1 MSKNIKKIALSLPS
15 LIVAGLIA
23 AYLLFAYF
31 AVDPLARR
39 ILPWVAENKLASR
52 ASVEHVR
59 FDPLRLA
66 LTVDNLRLTRTD
78 GAPLAGFERLYVD
91 LETSG
96 LFRFAWRIKD
106 IRLTAP
112 QVALDVAPDG
122 KLNWADLIAKLN
134 ENKEKSNT
142 MPRVLIDHIL
152 IERGNIQYSERN
164 RPTPF
169 NAALEPLG
177 LELDGLS
184 TLPEDRGDYQ
194 IAAKLPEQGGTFKWK
209 GDVGLNPM
217 VSTGTV
223 ELQGIRL
230 AKLMQIAP
238 PQSVPVQLTAGEL
251 QTGFSYS
258 FAMVKGAEEPKPEV
272 ILKDI
277 AMTLDHVKGK
287 LPLKAGSDLGLGQL
301 SIKLPELKFSMRQS
315 TQLQLQGMEIGLK
328 EAALQLGNEQLFHL
342 PQAQVSGVDF
352 DLAANSLKVAEVLL
366 TDGAV
371 QANRH
376 LDGSLDWQQ
385 LFNSPAETQAARPAD
400 TVADA
405 NTKDNKQNEKP
416 FRFDIANVN
425 LKHWQA
431 AYQDMSFKQPLSL
444 NVQDM
449 NVGFT
454 LSNTDGITTIK
465 QLESQLGPFS
475 LKSAL
480 YPQPAATMTKLSL
493 HGGEISLKDSTV
505 KLQAITLSGLQ
516 AQILREANKPLNWQA
531 LLEPAAAQTPAATPK
546 QAVNNQAPTSTDWK
560 LALDRIALED
570 GAVHFEDKSTG
581 NPVSLDIQN
590 AALELQNTSLDLTKP
605 VPVNV
610 QFKVKQGGEFN
621 ARGMLALA
629 PLKGDMKINLSALS
643 LKPFAPYINQVAL
656 LRLNDGSA
664 NVGGKLTFK
673 SEKAL
678 STQFQGGFNV
688 NNLAISEENGG
699 ATFLSWKT
707 LASDSVKLALSPNQL
722 HMDELRIVQPVGKI
736 IIFEDKSVNIKRIMR
751 EQSEPVSPASNTA
764 KPADSDVGKNGFPV
778 SVERIKVDNGDLE
791 FADLS
796 IKPQF
801 GTYINTLSGV
811 INGLSTSPDTTAQ
824 VELDGKVDEYGSAS
838 IRGSIQPF
846 HATDFTDLKL
856 AFRNLEM
863 NRLTPYSGKF
873 AGRRID
879 SGKMSVDL
887 EYNIKNRQLSGKN
900 KFVINKLKL
909 GEHVDSPDAVNL
921 PLDLAI
927 ALLED
932 SDGVIDLDLPISGS
946 LDDPQFSYGT
956 VIWKAVVNVLGKI
969 VTSPF
974 RALGHLFGIS
984 SDKLEVVV
992 FVPGSAELAPPEQEK
1007 LKTVA
1012 MAMVKR
1018 PSLTLAIVPGYDP
1031 IADRKAIQEEAIRRD
1046 VAQEMGLK
1054 LLPSEKPGPID
1065 LNNPKAQTAILKLA
1079 KERSPEAKN
1088 RKMLDKLK
1096 DYFNTSKPTDQAAY
1110 ETMLQQLQLWVT
1122 VTDNELITLA
1132 DARATA
1138 MQQFLEQAAGM
1149 NAGRLSKAAPEQ
1161 VSGDGREVQL
1171 KMNLGTA
1178 K

>member
-1 MSKNIKKIALSLPS
+1 MLKNIKKITLSLPS

-39 ILPWVAENKLASR
+39 ILPWIAENKLASR

-59 FDPLRLA
+59 VDPLRLA
-66 LTVDNLRLTRTD
+66 LTVDNLRLMRAD
-78 GAPLAGFERLYVD
+78 GAPLAGFKHLYVD

-96 LFRFAWRIKD
+96 LFRFAWRIKE

-134 ENKEKSNT
+134 ENKETSNT
-142 MPRVLIDHIL
+142 IPRVLIDHIL

-169 NAALEPLG
+169 KAALEPLG

-184 TLPEDRGDYQ
+184 TLSEDRGDYQ
-194 IAAKLPEQGGTFKWK
+194 IVAKLPEQGGTLKWK
-209 GDVGLNPM
+209 GDVGLNPI
-217 VSTGTV
+217 VSTGSIA
-223 ELQGIRL
+223 LQGIEL
-230 AKLMQIAP
+230 SKLMQIVP
-238 PQSVPVQLTAGEL
+238 PQSVPLQLTAGEL

-258 FAMVKGAEEPKPEV
+258 FAMVKGTKEPKPEATV
-272 ILKDI
+272 NNIVLR
-277 AMTLDHVKGK
+277 LDHIKGK
-287 LPLKAGSDLGLGQL
+287 LPRSIDSNLGLQQL
-301 SIKLPELKFSMRQS
+301 SVKLPELNFSMRQG

-328 EAALQLGNEQLFHL
+328 DAELQLGNAPLFKL
-342 PQAQVSGVDF
+342 PQAQVNGLDF
-352 DLAANSLKVAEVLL
+352 DLAARNLKVAEILL

-371 QANRH
+371 QANRQA
-376 LDGSLDWQQ
+376 DGSLDWQR
-385 LFNSPAETQAARPAD
+385 LFNSPAKTQANKPANTV
-400 TVADA
+400 TVANA
-405 NTKDNKQNEKP
+405 KDNKQNEKP

-431 AYQDMSFKQPLSL
+431 TYQDMSFKQPLSL

-449 NVGFT
+449 NAGFT
-454 LSNTDGITTIK
+454 LSNVDGITTIK
-465 QLESQLGPFS
+465 QLESQVGPFT

-480 YPQPAATMTKLSL
+480 YPQPAATMAKLSL
-493 HGGEISLKDSTV
+493 RDGEISLKDSTV

-531 LLEPAAAQTPAATPK
+531 LLEPAAQAPAATST
-546 QAVNNQAPTSTDWK
+546 QTVNNQAPTSTDWK
-560 LALDRIALED
+560 LALDRITLED

-581 NPVSLDIQN
+581 TPVSLDIQN
-590 AALELQNTSLDLTKP
+590 AALELHGASLDFAKP
-605 VPVNV
+605 VPVNA
-610 QFKVKQGGEFN
+610 QFKVKQGGQFN
-621 ARGMLALA
+621 ASGNLALA
-629 PLKGDMKINLSALS
+629 PLQGDLKINLSALS

-664 NVGGKLTFK
+664 NLGGKLTFK
-673 SEKAL
+673 SEKEL

-688 NNLAISEENGG
+688 NNLAISEESGG
-699 ATFLSWKT
+699 ATFLGWKS
-707 LASDSVKLALSPNQL
+707 LGSDSVKLALSPNQL
-722 HMDELRIVQPVGKI
+722 HMDELRVVQPVGKI
-736 IIFEDKSVNIKRIMR
+736 IIFEDKSINIQRIMR
-751 EQSEPVSPASNTA
+751 TQSEPAPPASNTA
-764 KPADSDVGKNGFPV
+764 KPTASNVGKSDFPA

-811 INGLSTSPDTTAQ
+811 INGLSTNPDTTAQ

-887 EYNIKNRQLSGKN
+887 EYNIKNRQLSGTN

-956 VIWKAVVNVLGKI
+956 VIWKAFVNVLGKI

-974 RALGHLFGIS
+974 RALGHLFGIN

-1018 PSLTLAIVPGYDP
+1018 PSLTLAVVPGYDP
-1031 IADRKAIQEEAIRRD
+1031 VADRKAIQETAVRRD

-1054 LLPSEKPGPID
+1054 LLPKEKPGPID
-1065 LNNPKAQTAILKLA
+1065 LNNPKAQAAILKLA

-1122 VTDNELITLA
+1122 VTDNELMTLA

-1138 MQQFLEQAAGM
+1138 MQQFLEHAAGM
-1149 NAGRLSKAAPEQ
+1149 NADRLSKAAPEQ
-1161 VSGDGREVQL
+1161 VSSDGREVQL

>member
-1 MSKNIKKIALSLPS
+1 MLKTIKKITLSLPS
-15 LIVAGLIA
+15 LIMAGLIA

-31 AVDPLARR
+31 AVDPLAKR

-52 ASVEHVR
+52 ASVEHVG

-66 LTVDNLRLTRTD
+66 LTVDNLRLMRAD
-78 GAPLAGFERLYVD
+78 GAPLAGFDRLYVD

-112 QVALDVAPDG
+112 QVTLDVAPDG

-134 ENKEKSNT
+134 ENKETSNT
-142 MPRVLIDHIL
+142 IPRVLIDHIL

-169 NAALEPLG
+169 KAALEPLG

-194 IAAKLPEQGGTFKWK
+194 IVAKLPEQGGTLKWK
-209 GDVGLNPM
+209 GEVGLNPI
-217 VSTGTV
+217 VSTGSI
-223 ELQGIRL
+223 ELQGIKL

-258 FAMVKGAEEPKPEV
+258 FAMVKGTEEPKPEATV
-272 ILKDI
+272 KNIVLS
-277 AMTLDHVKGK
+277 LDHIKGK
-287 LPLKAGSDLGLGQL
+287 LPRSADSDLGLQQL
-301 SIKLPELKFSMRQS
+301 SVKLPELNFSMQ
-315 TQLQLQGMEIGLK
+315 QGMQIRWRGMEVGLK
-328 EAALQLGNEQLFHL
+328 EAVLKSGNALLFNL
-342 PQAQVSGVDF
+342 PQAQASGVDF
-352 DLAANSLKVAEVLL
+352 DLASRSLKVAEVLL
-366 TDGAV
+366 SDGAV
-371 QANRH
+371 QAKRH
-376 LDGSLDWQQ
+376 VDGSLDWQQ
-385 LFNSPAETQAARPAD
+385 LLNSPAASETTKP
-400 TVADA
+400 VSSVA

-416 FRFDIANVN
+416 FRFDIANIN

-444 NVQDM
+444 EVQDM
-449 NVGFT
+449 NAGFA
-454 LSNTDGITTIK
+454 LSNADGATTIK
-465 QLESQLGPFS
+465 QFESQLGPFA

-480 YPQPAATMTKLSL
+480 YPQPAATMAKLDL
-493 HGGEISLKDSTV
+493 HGGEISLKDNTV
-505 KLQAITLSGLQ
+505 KLQAIILSGLQ

-531 LLEPAAAQTPAATPK
+531 LLEPAIAPKSGQADSSKTPAA
-546 QAVNNQAPTSTDWK
+546 TDWK
-560 LALDRIALED
+560 LALDRIALEN

-581 NPVSLDIQN
+581 SPVLLDIQN
-590 AALELQNTSLDLTKP
+590 AALELHGASQDLAKP
-605 VPVNV
+605 VPVNA
-610 QFKVKQGGEFN
+610 QFKVKQGGQFDAIGN
-621 ARGMLALA
+621 LTLA
-629 PLKGDMKINLSALS
+629 PLKGDLKVKLSALS

-656 LRLNDGSA
+656 LQLTDGST
-664 NVGGKLTFK
+664 NIGGKLTFK

-688 NNLAISEENGG
+688 NNLAISEESGG
-699 ATFLSWKT
+699 ATFLGWKS
-707 LASDSVKLALSPNQL
+707 LGSDSVKLALSPNQL
-722 HMDELRIVQPVGKI
+722 HMDELRVVQPVGKI
-736 IIFEDKSVNIKRIMR
+736 IIFEDKSINIKRIMR
-751 EQSEPVSPASNTA
+751 EQPASKIPAGNVA
-764 KPADSDVGKNGFPV
+764 KAADSDAGKNDFPV
-778 SVERIKVDNGDLE
+778 SVERVKIDNGDLE

-811 INGLSTSPDTTAQ
+811 INGLSTNPDTTAQ

-887 EYNIKNRQLSGKN
+887 EYNIKNRQLSGEN

-946 LDDPQFSYGT
+946 LDDPQFSYGK
-956 VIWKAVVNVLGKI
+956 VIWKAFVNVLGKI

-992 FVPGSAELAPPEQEK
+992 FAPGNAELAPPEQEK

-1018 PSLTLAIVPGYDP
+1018 PSLTLAVVPGYDP
-1031 IADRKAIQEEAIRRD
+1031 VADRKAIQETAVRRD

-1054 LLPSEKPGPID
+1054 LLPGEKPGPID
-1065 LNNPKAQTAILKLA
+1065 LNNPKAQAAILKLA

-1149 NAGRLSKAAPEQ
+1149 NASRLSKAAPEQ
-1161 VSGDGREVQL
+1161 VSGDGHEVQL

>member
-1 MSKNIKKIALSLPS
+1 MLKNIKKITLSLPF
-15 LIVAGLIA
+15 LIAAGLITT
-23 AYLLFAYF
+23 YLLFAYF
-31 AVDPLARR
+31 AVDPLAKR
-39 ILPWVAENKLASR
+39 ILPWVAENKLASH

-66 LTVDNLRLTRTD
+66 ITIDNLRLTRTD
-78 GAPLAGFERLYVD
+78 GAPLAGFERLYVN

-106 IRLTAP
+106 ISLTAP

-134 ENKEKSNT
+134 ENKEKSDT
-142 MPRVLIDHIL
+142 IPRVLIDHIL

-194 IAAKLPEQGGTFKWK
+194 IVAKLPEQGGTLKWK

-217 VSTGTV
+217 ISTGTV
-223 ELQGIRL
+223 ELQGIKL

-238 PQSVPVQLTAGEL
+238 PQSMPVQLTAGEL

-258 FAMVKGAEEPKPEV
+258 FAMVKGTEEPKPEAT
-272 ILKDI
+272 LKNI
-277 AMTLDHVKGK
+277 VLSLNHIKGK
-287 LPLKAGSDLGLGQL
+287 LPSAADSKLGLQQL
-301 SIKLPELKFSMRQS
+301 SIKLPELKFSMQQG

-328 EAALQLGNEQLFHL
+328 EAALQLGDAPLFNL

-352 DLAANSLKVAEVLL
+352 DLAARSMKVAEVQL

-371 QANRH
+371 QAKRH
-376 LDGSLDWQQ
+376 ADGSLDWQR
-385 LFNSPAETQAARPAD
+385 LLGSPAVTEADKPA
-400 TVADA
+400 TS
-405 NTKDNKQNEKP
+405 TKDSKQDEKP
-416 FRFDIANVN
+416 FRFDIANIS

-431 AYQDMSFKQPLSL
+431 AYQDMSFKQPLNL

-449 NVGFT
+449 NVGLV
-454 LSNTDGITTIK
+454 LSNADGATTIK
-465 QLESQLGPFS
+465 QLESQLGPFA
-475 LKSAL
+475 LKSEL
-480 YPQPAATMTKLSL
+480 YPQPAATMAKLDL
-493 HGGEISLKDSTV
+493 HGGEISLKDNTV

-531 LLEPAAAQTPAATPK
+531 LLEPAAQATPKTGQSDNNKTPAA
-546 QAVNNQAPTSTDWK
+546 TDWK
-560 LALDRIALED
+560 LALDRIALEN
-570 GAVHFEDKSTG
+570 GAIHFEDKSTG

-590 AALELQNTSLDLTKP
+590 AALELRGASLDLAKP
-605 VPVNV
+605 VPVNA
-610 QFKVKQGGEFN
+610 QFKVKQGGQFDAN
-621 ARGMLALA
+621 GRLALA
-629 PLKGDMKINLSALS
+629 PFKGDLKLKLSALS

-664 NVGGKLTFK
+664 DVGGNLTFK
-673 SEKAL
+673 TEKAL
-678 STQFQGGFNV
+678 NTQFQGGFSV

-699 ATFLSWKT
+699 ATFLAWKT
-707 LASDSVKLALSPNQL
+707 LGSDSLKLGLSPNQL
-722 HMDELRIVQPVGKI
+722 HMDELRIVQPVGKVI
-736 IIFEDKSVNIKRIMR
+736 IYEDKSINIKRIMR
-751 EQSEPVSPASNTA
+751 AQAEPASSASNAA
-764 KPADSDVGKNGFPV
+764 KPADSNPGKNDFPV
-778 SVERIKVDNGDLE
+778 SVERVKIDNGDLE

-796 IKPQF
+796 LKPQF

-811 INGLSTSPDTTAQ
+811 INGLSTSSDTTAQ
-824 VELDGKVDEYGSAS
+824 VELDGKVDEYGSAR

-846 HATDFTDLKL
+846 HATDFTDLQL

-887 EYNIKNRQLSGKN
+887 EYKIKQRQMSGEN

-932 SDGVIDLDLPISGS
+932 SDGIIDLNLPVSGS
-946 LDDPQFSYGT
+946 LDDPQFSYGQ
-956 VIWKAVVNVLGKI
+956 VIWKAFVNVLGKI
-969 VTSPF
+969 ATSPF
-974 RALGHLFGIS
+974 RALGHLLGIS
-984 SDKLEVVV
+984 SDKLEAVA
-992 FVPGSAELAPPEQEK
+992 FDPGSAVLAPPEQEK
-1007 LKTVA
+1007 IKTVA
-1012 MAMVKR
+1012 LAMAKR
-1018 PSLTLAIVPGYDP
+1018 PALTLAIVPAYDP
-1031 IADRKAIQEEAIRRD
+1031 VADRKAIQETAIRHD

-1054 LLPSEKPGPID
+1054 LQPGEKPGPID
-1065 LNNPKAQTAILKLA
+1065 LNNPKAQTAIQKLA

-1096 DYFNTSKPTDQAAY
+1096 DFFDTSKPIDPAAY
-1110 ETMLQQLQLWVT
+1110 EAMLQQLQQQVT
-1122 VTDNELITLA
+1122 VADNELKTLA

-1138 MQQFLEQAAGM
+1138 MQHQFEQIAGM
-1149 NAGRLSKAAPEQ
+1149 DTNRLSKVIPEQ
-1161 VSGDGREVQL
+1161 VSDGGREVLL
-1171 KMNLGTA
+1171 KMKLDTA